1 MVHGTYLMLKG
12 MTYSYFAARSTA
24 VIDEDDFNLRKLKD
38 LRIYDSQE
46 PAARGDEYIELK

>member
-46 PAARGDEYIELK
+46 PTARGNEYIELK